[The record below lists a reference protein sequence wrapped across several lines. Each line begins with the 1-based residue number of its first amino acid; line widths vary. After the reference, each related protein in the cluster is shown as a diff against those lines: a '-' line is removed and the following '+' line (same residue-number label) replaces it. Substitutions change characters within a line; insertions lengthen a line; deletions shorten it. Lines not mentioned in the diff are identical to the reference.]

1 MNHEKTIITDLDD
14 TLSFTHNRDWENAKP
29 NIDLINK
36 LNFFFKI
43 GYKIIIVTARG
54 QISCDGDSIKA
65 DKKYRTQIER
75 WLKKNNVLYHEL
87 SFQKKLAIYY
97 IDDKSIRPDEFIQI
111 EHEELKGMS
120 GAYICRQNNYVYK
133 THNNSKFVVQWY
145 ENAKKYVLI
154 PKIYRIIGNT
164 ITMEYIKSTE
174 SVCLSK
180 LINELL
186 KFKKVKTNKND
197 FASYIDRIDKHLI
210 ENNLERK
217 YLDLLKKYTNYYN
230 ENKSFCHGDAGI
242 DNFISNKQN
251 IYFID
256 PIYEKDLYSSWLLDI
271 SKLLKSLKRFNRLN
285 DYKFVLSKF
294 NTIVIL
300 ILELTWW
307 IRFYK
312 YTNDKKNCLIEIE
325 KLYNAITNRHT

>member
-14 TLSFTHNRDWENAKP
+14 TLSFTQNRDWENAKP

-54 QISCDGDSIKA
+54 QISCNGNSIEA
-65 DKKYRTQIER
+65 DKKYRTQIET
-75 WLKKNNVLYHEL
+75 WLQKNNVLYHEL
-87 SFQKKLAIYY
+87 SFQKKLAVYY
-97 IDDKSIRPDEFIQI
+97 IDDKSIRPDEFINI

-120 GAYICRQNNYVYK
+120 GAYICRQNNYVHK
-133 THNNSKFVVQWY
+133 TDKNSKFVVEWFDL
-145 ENAKKYVLI
+145 AKKYVAV
-154 PKIYRIIGNT
+154 PKIYKIVGNT
-164 ITMEYIKSTE
+164 ITMEFIKTTE
-174 SVCLSK
+174 PVSLSK

-186 KFKKVKTNKND
+186 KFKKIKADKND
-197 FASYIDRIDKHLI
+197 FNSYIDRIDKHLT
-210 ENNLERK
+210 ENNLEKK
-217 YLDLLKKYTNYYN
+217 YLDLLKKYNNYYN
-230 ENKSFCHGDAGI
+230 ENKSFCHGDAAI

-285 DYKFVLSKF
+285 DYKFLLSKF
-294 NTIVIL
+294 NIIQIL
-300 ILELTWW
+300 VLELSWW

-312 YTNDKKNCLIEIE
+312 YTNDKKKCLTEME
-325 KLYNAITNRHT
+325 NLYNVITNRNT